1 MFFEASRSKKHRK
14 YRVFLR
20 LASPKPRYLRCFLL
34 LVAKN
39 TVFTVFC
46 GPAPSKNSGIYA
58 VFSMLQE
65 VLFPCQKLKNTV
77 NYSVLAFDTQW
88 KTSENNQKC
97 PNWSFSFKLQKTGCG
112 SSFLELSPARLRPH
126 LPKRAR
132 IRASPPYTPQ
142 ISFASLIPILSPGLR
157 LAFVISHYHNLLFA
171 NWIPYAL
178 LLINHGDTYPKS
190 SRLPGQATTHFTSWK
205 SKCNCRESIKA
216 SLFTSNNAGRVERRF
231 NMPVVLLAK
240 NKHWQ
245 LSATPAMSSRTV

>member
-1 MFFEASRSKKHRK
+1 MPKAQKHCKLQCFGFWHPMKNVRKQPKVSK
-14 YRVFLR
+14 LE
-20 LASPKPRYLRCFLL
+20 LL
-34 LVAKN
+34 FQA
-39 TVFTVFC
+39 
-46 GPAPSKNSGIYA
+46 SKNGGAAAHFWSSPQPGSG
-58 VFSMLQE
+58 LT
-65 VLFPCQKLKNTV
+65 FPNGPE
-77 NYSVLAFDTQW
+77 
-88 KTSENNQKC
+88 SE
-97 PNWSFSFKLQKTGCG
+97 P
-112 SSFLELSPARLRPH
+112 
-126 LPKRAR
+126 
-132 IRASPPYTPQ
+132 PPYTPQ